1 MINFKKTLLAFNNR
15 ISLFAQAAGII
26 AYAGLQ
32 WLVLIRLL
40 PIGGYTLVGNYA
52 LAQAVVAP
60 VIGFFAFS
68 MRPLWVSGAINEISA
83 GNVLFVRI
91 VTGALALIVAIG
103 INLIFGMRINIIIFT
118 YVLISKFLD
127 TISDILSG
135 IFDRQGKSSISGLLL
150 IMKSALLS
158 LLIIIG
164 WILQFDLFTTIL
176 TLIIFQS
183 FAVFV
188 EWKISGATHPS
199 NFFNS
204 SKWITI
210 FPLGTAFFA
219 ALNSLVAS
227 LSGFFPR
234 YLLEFFSNRETVGYF
249 STIYIPVL
257 MIQMVATGLSQTHL
271 YKLSK
276 IVRLGNLKR
285 IIIDSA
291 HVTLIISGLHVAIT
305 IIAFISVALSFW
317 VWKDQRTLLQDMA
330 IVLAV
335 SLPLGVRQFYSY
347 LAMSGGRMTAVFVS
361 SFVIL
366 AVQLIFASWAIR
378 TGGILGCVILMSL
391 GAAIHI
397 AIYLWILHRPSH
409 PVTAKRYG

>member
-1 MINFKKTLLAFNNR
+1 MIHFRRTLLAFNNKL
-15 ISLFAQAAGII
+15 SPFAQALGII

-83 GNVLFVRI
+83 GNVLSVRI
-91 VTGALALIVAIG
+91 ATGALALIVTIAITLMFG
-103 INLIFGMRINIIIFT
+103 IRINVLIFI
-118 YVLISKFLD
+118 YVLTSKFLD
-127 TISDILSG
+127 TISDILAG
-135 IFDRQGKSSISGLLL
+135 IFDRQGKSSTSGFLL

-164 WILQFDLFTTIL
+164 WIVSFDFFTTIL
-176 TLIIFQS
+176 TLIIFQLFS
-183 FAVFV
+183 VFV
-188 EWKISGATHPS
+188 EWKISGAARPS
-199 NFFNS
+199 NFFS
-204 SKWITI
+204 FSEWFSL

-227 LSGFFPR
+227 ISGFFPR

-249 STIYIPVL
+249 STIYVPVII
-257 MIQMVATGLSQTHL
+257 IQMVATGLSQTHL

-276 IVRLGNLKR
+276 IVQIGNLKR
-285 IIIDSA
+285 IIIASLP
-291 HVTLIISGLHVAIT
+291 VTLVISGLHVTIT
-305 IIAFISVALSFW
+305 IIAFIAVELSFW
-317 VWKDQRTLLQDMA
+317 GWRDQHTLLQDMA

-347 LAMSGGRMTAVFVS
+347 LAVAGGRMTAVFVS

-378 TGGILGCVILMSL
+378 TGGILGCVILISL
-391 GAAIHI
+391 GAVMQIV
-397 AIYLWILHRPSH
+397 IYLWILNRPSH
-409 PVTAKRYG
+409 SVTAERHG